1 MKKLLNLILCSA
13 CAIGR
18 YLQNGLLADQKGP
31 ISVSRSDSKVTKT
44 GKSCAK
50 NVFGI
55 YSHGDNSIEAARKNG
70 GLKTISHADYHV
82 KSILGIYTDL
92 CTIVSGN

>member
-1 MKKLLNLILCSA
+1 M
-13 CAIGR
+13 R
-18 YLQNGLLADQKGP
+18 YRSISTKWSNCRSKGP
-31 ISVSRSDSKVTKT
+31 ISVSGSNSKVTKS

-50 NVFGI
+50 SILGV
-55 YSHGDNSIEAARKNG
+55 YSSGDNSIETARKNG
-70 GLKTISHADYHV
+70 GLSTISHADYHV